1 MHPLEDEDDEIDTP
15 SAEDLYIDLEH
26 EMSKISPYTCPTR
39 VRILLQKIAF
49 KVHKEKDPGKL
60 LFLFWITHLSTLV
73 VECII
78 QKRYVSV
85 CKKVSRLKMEKLCN

>member
-60 LFLFWITHLSTLV
+60 LFLFWIKHLSTLV

>member
-49 KVHKEKDPGKL
+49 KVHKEKEPCK
-60 LFLFWITHLSTLV
+60 
-73 VECII
+73 
-78 QKRYVSV
+78 QRY
-85 CKKVSRLKMEKLCN
+85 RIL

>member
-60 LFLFWITHLSTLV
+60 LFLFWITHPSMYF
-73 VECII
+73 
-78 QKRYVSV
+78 RYTFFVKSQH
-85 CKKVSRLKMEKLCN
+85 

>member
-26 EMSKISPYTCPTR
+26 EMSKNSPYTCPTR

-60 LFLFWITHLSTLV
+60 LFLFRITHPST
-73 VECII
+73 
-78 QKRYVSV
+78 
-85 CKKVSRLKMEKLCN
+85 

>member
-60 LFLFWITHLSTLV
+60 LFLFWITHLST
-73 VECII
+73 
-78 QKRYVSV
+78 
-85 CKKVSRLKMEKLCN
+85 